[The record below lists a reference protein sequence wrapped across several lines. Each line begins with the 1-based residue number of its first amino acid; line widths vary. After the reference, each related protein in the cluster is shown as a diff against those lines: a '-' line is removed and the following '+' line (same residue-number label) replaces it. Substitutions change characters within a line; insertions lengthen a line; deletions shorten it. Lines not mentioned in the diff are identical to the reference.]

1 MSVYNF
7 TKQVCQQ
14 YFYVYRWRRIDE
26 LLSILNSIRNLHQ
39 KTFSNASFRYS
50 HVRSFTTSADHDI
63 IEAFK
68 QSNSDIDRAKGANSA
83 AVKVDQ
89 TLKINQLKADRVTK
103 DWSSSPPLN
112 SKRVGKT
119 INVDPSKGKDIGRS
133 FQILSALVSRDR
145 IKVDYNKQKFYER
158 TGIKRKRVRCE
169 RWRKKFKAGFVGTI
183 TRVQSLKNMGW
194 WNLLSTMYVKIQVFL
209 KFNLKG
215 NCWKG
220 R

>member
-1 MSVYNF
+1 M
-7 TKQVCQQ
+7 
-14 YFYVYRWRRIDE
+14 
-26 LLSILNSIRNLHQ
+26 
-39 KTFSNASFRYS
+39 
-50 HVRSFTTSADHDI
+50 
-63 IEAFK
+63 
-68 QSNSDIDRAKGANSA
+68 
-83 AVKVDQ
+83 
-89 TLKINQLKADRVTK
+89 TK

-194 WNLLSTMYVKIQVFL
+194 
-209 KFNLKG
+209 
-215 NCWKG
+215 
-220 R
+220 